1 MTQIG
6 NNIAL
11 LFDAP
16 WLVGQA
22 LANGLVI
29 GALFALAAYG
39 MAMVWG
45 VMKIINVAQGEFV
58 ILGAYIAVWLYLH
71 DVHPLWGLPAAAV
84 LLFALGWLLYWIVIC
99 RIVRRDLFTSIL
111 ATFGISIMI
120 QQLMN
125 LGFGADVQVADA
137 GFGSVA
143 LLDGAMIMPRI
154 RLLSLA
160 VCAVVAVAVVVFL
173 ARSKI
178 GRAIRA
184 TAQNERAARILGIDP
199 DRTYAAT
206 FALNAALCGIAG
218 ALVAMTFTVHPYIGL
233 PYTVRSFMIVIVA
246 GVGNL
251 PGVIAAAV
259 GLGGAEELSD
269 YILGAEYR
277 LAFVFSLLVVI
288 LVVRNKQLARKRMYL
303 H

>member
-1 MTQIG
+1 
-6 NNIAL
+6 
-11 LFDAP
+11 
-16 WLVGQA
+16 
-22 LANGLVI
+22 
-29 GALFALAAYG
+29 
-39 MAMVWG
+39 MVWG

-184 TAQNERAARILGIDP
+184 TAQNERAARILGMKQIV
-199 DRTYAAT
+199 RT
-206 FALNAALCGIAG
+206 FAQIVVDNAKVKWKYDKSQPFCANNK
-218 ALVAMTFTVHPYIGL
+218 T
-233 PYTVRSFMIVIVA
+233 
-246 GVGNL
+246 
-251 PGVIAAAV
+251 AAA
-259 GLGGAEELSD
+259 GSPHNGCTSC
-269 YILGAEYR
+269 
-277 LAFVFSLLVVI
+277 
-288 LVVRNKQLARKRMYL
+288 K
-303 H
+303 